1 MARRRSERRRRE
13 RHRRSLWQ
21 WLGSALLT
29 FSAVLGAVA
38 IVTVAVCAV
47 FGLRPVVVI
56 SGSMEP
62 TLPVGSLIFYRTVP
76 ATEVAKG
83 DIVTV
88 PRQDGGT
95 GLITH
100 RIKELTTK
108 GGVTT
113 LRLKGD
119 ANATE
124 DPLPYVVSSV
134 GSFVGVIPVAG
145 TIALAARTPLGIAA
159 VATYVA
165 ALVAVIVFGRRREKA
180 PPRHNGARRAPPIAA
195 E

>member
-1 MARRRSERRRRE
+1 MARRRSESS
-13 RHRRSLWQ
+13 RRSLWQ
-21 WLGSALLT
+21 LLGSLLLT
-29 FSAVLGAVA
+29 FSAVVGVIA
-38 IVTVAVCAV
+38 IVAVAVCAI

-62 TLPVGSLIFYRTVP
+62 ELPVGSMVFYRTVP
-76 ATEVAKG
+76 AKDVAVG

-88 PRQDGGT
+88 PRSDGAA

-100 RIKELTTK
+100 RVKQATTK
-108 GGVTT
+108 DGVTT

-124 DPLPYVVSSV
+124 DPLPYVVTSV
-134 GSFVGVIPVAG
+134 GEFVGRIPLAG

-165 ALVAVIVFGRRREKA
+165 ALIAVIVFGRRR
-180 PPRHNGARRAPPIAA
+180 PQPGSRTRGRRRGVPRAA
-195 E
+195 AD

>member
-1 MARRRSERRRRE
+1 MVRRRRE
-13 RHRRSLWQ
+13 RPRRSLWQ

-29 FSAVLGAVA
+29 FSAVLGVVA

-47 FGLRPVVVI
+47 LGLRPVVVI

-76 ATEVAKG
+76 ATQVVTG

-100 RIKELTTK
+100 RVKQVTTK
-108 GGVTT
+108 GDVTT

-119 ANATE
+119 ANASE

-165 ALVAVIVFGRRREKA
+165 ALVAVIVFGRRQKA
-180 PPRHNGARRAPPIAA
+180 PSRRRGARRAPPVAA

>member
-1 MARRRSERRRRE
+1 MAPRRPDSP
-13 RHRRSLWQ
+13 RRSLWQ

-29 FSAVLGAVA
+29 VSAILGAVA

-62 TLPVGSLIFYRTVP
+62 TLPVGSLVFYRTVP
-76 ATEVAKG
+76 AADVVKG

-100 RIKELTTK
+100 RVKEVTTK
-108 GGVTT
+108 GDVTT

-119 ANATE
+119 ANATP

-165 ALVAVIVFGRRREKA
+165 ALVAVIVFGRRRPA
-180 PPRHNGARRAPPIAA
+180 ARKRRQAGHLPA

>member
-1 MARRRSERRRRE
+1 MARRRSETPRRTVWR
-13 RHRRSLWQ
+13 L
-21 WLGSALLT
+21 LGSLLLT
-29 FSAVLGAVA
+29 SSAVLGVVA
-38 IVTVAVCAV
+38 IVAVAACAI

-62 TLPVGSLIFYRTVP
+62 KLPVGSMVFYRTVP
-76 ATEVAKG
+76 AAQVAVG

-88 PRQDGGT
+88 PRTDGAT

-100 RIKELTTK
+100 RVTQATTK
-108 GGVTT
+108 DGVTT

-119 ANATE
+119 ANTTE
-124 DPLPYVVSSV
+124 DPLPYVVTSV
-134 GSFVGVIPVAG
+134 GAFVGRIPVAG

-165 ALVAVIVFGRRREKA
+165 ALIAVIVFGRRRPKPEKR
-180 PPRHNGARRAPPIAA
+180 PTGLRRAGTAA
-195 E
+195 PVE

>member
-1 MARRRSERRRRE
+1 MAPRRRE
-13 RHRRSLWQ
+13 RARRSVWQ

-29 FSAVLGAVA
+29 FSAVLGVIA

-76 ATEVAKG
+76 ASEVVKG

-100 RIKELTTK
+100 RVKEVTTK

-159 VATYVA
+159 VAAYVA
-165 ALVAVIVFGRRREKA
+165 ALVAVIVFGRRREKPA
-180 PPRHNGARRAPPIAA
+180 SRHKGARRSPPVAA

>member
-1 MARRRSERRRRE
+1 MARRRSEPP
-13 RHRRSLWQ
+13 RRSLWQ
-21 WLGSALLT
+21 LLGSLLLT
-29 FSAVLGAVA
+29 FSAALGVIA
-38 IVTVAVCAV
+38 IAAVAVCAI

-62 TLPVGSLIFYRTVP
+62 KLPVGSMVFYRTVP
-76 ATEVAKG
+76 AQEVAVG

-88 PRQDGGT
+88 PRSDGAA

-100 RIKELTTK
+100 RVKQATTK

-119 ANATE
+119 ANSTE
-124 DPLPYVVSSV
+124 DPLPYVVTSV
-134 GSFVGVIPVAG
+134 GEFVGQIPVAG
-145 TIALAARTPLGIAA
+145 TIALAMRTPLGIAA

-165 ALVAVIVFGRRREKA
+165 ALIAVIVFGRRRTK
-180 PPRHNGARRAPPIAA
+180 PVSGRKGRRAAPPIAA

>member
-1 MARRRSERRRRE
+1 MAPRRRE
-13 RHRRSLWQ
+13 RPRRSLWQ

-29 FSAVLGAVA
+29 FSAVLGALA

-76 ATEVAKG
+76 ATEVVKG

-88 PRQDGGT
+88 PRQDGAQ

-100 RIKELTTK
+100 RIKEITTK
-108 GGVTT
+108 DGVTT

-180 PPRHNGARRAPPIAA
+180 PSRHKGPRRAPPVAA